1 MSRNND
7 WATGNLLIFFYFRK
21 NYKLIAIDSSKQT
34 KVKDPQQ
41 ISFTGELLA
50 TREATM
56 LLIIEKSG

>member
-56 LLIIEKSG
+56 LLNIEKSG

>member
-1 MSRNND
+1 MGRNND
-7 WATGNLLIFFYFRK
+7 WATGNLSIFFYFRK
-21 NYKLIAIDSSKQT
+21 NYKLLAIDSSKQT